1 MARHLI
7 LLAVSATFGV
17 TAHSLLNVRLLIII
31 LIFLCFL
38 YFSVGLSVKVLSFHL
53 VIMGIFL
60 GAASFSD
67 HRNKTAYHGTE
78 SQFIIT
84 FTGQP
89 NIDGNSLKGFISSEK
104 GERLVLRYKIT
115 TELEQEKLS
124 RFLRIGLSCPAEGTL
139 QSPEKNRNENS
150 FDYQR
155 YLFRQGTH
163 WIFKADSISFQE
175 CKEGGNNSI
184 LVSIRNLRLKGIAY
198 IREHFPEESS
208 GFVTA
213 LIFGDQTYIDEGD
226 LTNYQRLGLVHL
238 LAISGLHVSFLTG
251 MLFYIGI
258 RVGVTRE
265 RMMMAILLFLPVY
278 MLLSGASPSV
288 LRSCSMAMLFFLLLL
303 FKKRISAGAAIGST
317 YMALLF
323 YRPNMLYD
331 IGFQLSFAVT
341 FSIIMSS
348 SIFLQ
353 YPKKSMQ
360 LFILSSICQLAA
372 LPILLFHFFE
382 VSLLGVFLNVLY
394 VPLYSIIL
402 LPFSLITLL
411 IHLLLPSF
419 GQPLISLL
427 NFTFVLCNKAAD
439 AASQL
444 PLASIPFGKPP
455 FLMMLLFVISL
466 IGLCLTWEVSFE
478 KSKIWWGMIIV
489 LLLLQYNLQRFS
501 PFGEVQIIDVG
512 QGDSILIILPF
523 NRGNYLIDTGG
534 QITFP
539 IDKWAIK
546 RKKFNTA
553 DDIIIPLLKSKGIHQ
568 LDKLIL
574 THPDADHM
582 GSAKELIDNFKV
594 AEIIIGGWSEEQYR
608 DMDLITVAKEKKMKM
623 TVLKRGDQW
632 VEGGASFAVLSPF
645 KQEENKNDSSIVLF
659 TELGGVS
666 WLLTGDMGEE
676 GERELLRTFPQL
688 QADILKVGHHG
699 SKTSS
704 SAPFLE
710 QLQPK
715 AALISVGKDNRYG
728 HPHGD
733 VIGNLE
739 GNGIKVFRTDEDG
752 SIIYKYY
759 KSSGTFRKT
768 LP

>member
-17 TAHSLLNVRLLIII
+17 TAHSFINVRLLIII

-38 YFSVGLSVKVLSFHL
+38 YFSLGLSVKALSFHL
-53 VIMGIFL
+53 VIMGMFL

-84 FTGQP
+84 FTDQP
-89 NIDGNSLKGFISSEK
+89 NIDGNSLKGFIGSEK

-115 TELEQEKLS
+115 TELEQEKLGQ
-124 RFLRIGLSCPAEGTL
+124 FLRIGLSCPAEGTL
-139 QSPEKNRNENS
+139 QIPEKNRNENS

-155 YLFRQGTH
+155 YLYRQGTH
-163 WIFKADSISFQE
+163 WILKADSISFEE
-175 CKEGGNNSI
+175 CKKPGNSI
-184 LVSIRNLRLKGIAY
+184 PVSIRNWRLKGITY

-251 MLFYIGI
+251 LLFYIGI
-258 RVGVTRE
+258 RIGVTRE
-265 RMMMAILLFLPVY
+265 RMMMAIILFLPVY

-288 LRSCSMAMLFFLLLL
+288 VRSCLMAMLFFLLLL
-303 FKKRISAGAAIGST
+303 FKKRISAGAAIGSA

-323 YRPNMLYD
+323 FRPNILYD

-402 LPFSLITLL
+402 LPFSLISLF

-439 AASQL
+439 AAAEL

-455 FLMMLLFVISL
+455 FIMMLLLVISL
-466 IGLCLTWEVSFE
+466 LGLYLTWEVSFE
-478 KSKIWWGMIIV
+478 KSKIWCGIIIV

-539 IDKWAIK
+539 IDTWAEK

-582 GSAKELIDNFKV
+582 GSAKELIENFKV
-594 AEIIIGGWSEEQYR
+594 GEIIIGGWSEEQYR
-608 DMDLITVAKEKKMKM
+608 NMDFVTMARDKKMKM
-623 TVLKRGDQW
+623 TVVKRGDHW
-632 VEGGASFAVLSPF
+632 VAGGAPFAVLSPYE
-645 KQEENKNDSSIVLF
+645 KEENKNDSSIVLF
-659 TELGGVS
+659 TELGGLS

-676 GERELLRTFPQL
+676 GESELLRTFPKL

-704 SAPFLE
+704 STPFLE

-715 AALISVGKDNRYG
+715 AALISVGKDNGYG
-728 HPHGD
+728 HPHRD
-733 VIGNLE
+733 VIGNLDI
-739 GNGIKVFRTDEDG
+739 NGIRVFRTDEDG

>member
-17 TAHSLLNVRLLIII
+17 TAHSFINVRLLIII

-38 YFSVGLSVKVLSFHL
+38 YFSLGLSVKALSFHL
-53 VIMGIFL
+53 VIMGMFL

-67 HRNKTAYHGTE
+67 HRNETAYHGTE

-84 FTGQP
+84 FTNQP
-89 NIDGNSLKGFISSEK
+89 NIDGNSLKGLVASEK

-115 TELEQEKLS
+115 TELEQKKLGQ
-124 RFLRIGLSCPAEGTL
+124 FLRIGLSCPAEGTL
-139 QSPEKNRNENS
+139 QIPDKNRNENS

-155 YLFRQGTH
+155 YLLRQGIH
-163 WIFKADSISFQE
+163 WIFKADSISFEE
-175 CKEGGNNSI
+175 CKKAGNSI
-184 LVSIRNLRLKGIAY
+184 PVSIRNWRLKGITY

-213 LIFGDQTYIDEGD
+213 LIFGDQTYIDEGA

-238 LAISGLHVSFLTG
+238 LAISGLHVSFLMG
-251 MLFYIGI
+251 LLFYSGIRIGI
-258 RVGVTRE
+258 TRE
-265 RMMMAILLFLPVY
+265 RMMMAILIFLPVY

-288 LRSCSMAMLFFLLLL
+288 VRSCLMAMLFFLLLL
-303 FKKRISAGAAIGST
+303 FKKRISAGAAIGSA

-323 YRPNMLYD
+323 FRPNMLYD

-348 SIFLQ
+348 SIVLQ
-353 YPKKSMQ
+353 YPKKTTQ
-360 LFILSSICQLAA
+360 LFIVSSICQLAA

-382 VSLLGVFLNVLY
+382 ASILGVFLNVLY

-402 LPFSLITLL
+402 LPFSLISLF
-411 IHLLLPSF
+411 IHIVLPPL

-427 NFTFVLCNKAAD
+427 NFTFILCNKAAD
-439 AASQL
+439 GASYL

-455 FLMMLLFVISL
+455 FIMMLLLVISL
-466 IGLCLTWEVSFE
+466 LGLYLTWEVSFE
-478 KSKIWWGMIIV
+478 KSKVWCGIIIV
-489 LLLLQYNLQRFS
+489 LLILQYNLQRFS

-539 IDKWAIK
+539 IDTWAEK

-568 LDKLIL
+568 LDKLIF
-574 THPDADHM
+574 THPDTDHM
-582 GSAKELIDNFKV
+582 GSAKELIENFKV
-594 AEIIIGGWSEEQYR
+594 GEIIIGGWSEEQYR
-608 DMDLITVAKEKKMKM
+608 NMDFVTVARDKKMKM
-623 TVLKRGDQW
+623 TVLKRGDHW
-632 VEGGASFAVLSPF
+632 VAGGAPFAVLSPYG
-645 KQEENKNDSSIVLF
+645 KEENKNDSSIVLF
-659 TELGGVS
+659 TVLGGVS
-666 WLLTGDMGEE
+666 WLLTGDMGED
-676 GERELLRTFPQL
+676 GESELLRTFPEL

-704 SAPFLE
+704 SRPFLE
-710 QLQPK
+710 QLRPK
-715 AALISVGKDNRYG
+715 AALISVGKDNGYG
-728 HPHGD
+728 HPHRD
-733 VIGNLE
+733 VIGNLDI
-739 GNGIKVFRTDEDG
+739 NGIKVFRTDEDG

>member
-17 TAHSLLNVRLLIII
+17 TAHSFINVRLLIII
-31 LIFLCFL
+31 LFFLCFL
-38 YFSVGLSVKVLSFHL
+38 YFSLGLSMKALSFHL
-53 VIMGIFL
+53 VIMGMFL

-84 FTGQP
+84 FTNQP
-89 NIDGNSLKGFISSEK
+89 NIDGNSLKGLVASEK

-115 TELEQEKLS
+115 TELEQEKLGQ
-124 RFLRIGLSCPAEGTL
+124 FLRIGLTCPAEGTL
-139 QSPEKNRNENS
+139 QIPDKNRNENS

-155 YLFRQGTH
+155 YLLRQGIH
-163 WIFKADSISFQE
+163 WIFKADSISFEE
-175 CKEGGNNSI
+175 CKKAGNSI
-184 LVSIRNLRLKGIAY
+184 PVSIRNWRLKGIAY

-213 LIFGDQTYIDEGD
+213 LIFGDQTYIDEGA

-251 MLFYIGI
+251 LLFYFGIRIGI
-258 RVGVTRE
+258 TRE
-265 RMMMAILLFLPVY
+265 RMMLAILLFLPVY

-288 LRSCSMAMLFFLLLL
+288 VRSCLMAMLFFLLLL
-303 FKKRISAGAAIGST
+303 FKKRISAGAAIGSA

-323 YRPNMLYD
+323 FRPNMLYD

-348 SIFLQ
+348 SIVLQ
-353 YPKKSMQ
+353 YPKKTTQ
-360 LFILSSICQLAA
+360 LFIVSSICQLAA

-382 VSLLGVFLNVLY
+382 ASILGVFLNVLY

-402 LPFSLITLL
+402 LPFSLISLF
-411 IHLLLPSF
+411 IHIVLPSL

-427 NFTFVLCNKAAD
+427 NFTFILCNKAAD
-439 AASQL
+439 GASYL

-455 FLMMLLFVISL
+455 FIMMLLLVISL
-466 IGLCLTWEVSFE
+466 LGLYLTWEVSFE
-478 KSKIWWGMIIV
+478 KSKIWCGIMIV
-489 LLLLQYNLQRFS
+489 LLILQYNLQRFS

-539 IDKWAIK
+539 IDTWAEK

-582 GSAKELIDNFKV
+582 GSAKELIENFKV
-594 AEIIIGGWSEEQYR
+594 GEIIIGGWSEEQYR
-608 DMDLITVAKEKKMKM
+608 NMDLVTVARDKKMKM
-623 TVLKRGDQW
+623 TVLKRGDHW
-632 VEGGASFAVLSPF
+632 VAGGAPFAVLSPYE
-645 KQEENKNDSSIVLF
+645 KEGNKNDSSIVLF

-676 GERELLRTFPQL
+676 GEKELLSTYPQL
-688 QADILKVGHHG
+688 QADVLKVGHHG

-704 SAPFLE
+704 AATFLE
-710 QLQPK
+710 KLQPK
-715 AALISVGKDNRYG
+715 AAIISVGKDNRYG
-728 HPHGD
+728 HPHRD
-733 VIGNLE
+733 VIGNMDI
-739 GNGIKVFRTDEDG
+739 NGIRVFRTDEDG

>member
-17 TAHSLLNVRLLIII
+17 TAHSFLNVRLLIII

-38 YFSVGLSVKVLSFHL
+38 YFSLGLSMKALSFHL
-53 VIMGIFL
+53 VIMGIFI

-78 SQFIIT
+78 SRFIIT
-84 FTGQP
+84 FTDQP
-89 NIDGNSLKGFISSEK
+89 NIDGNSLKGFVRGEK

-115 TELEQEKLS
+115 SELEQEKLS
-124 RFLRIGLSCPAEGTL
+124 QFLRIGLSCPAGGTL
-139 QSPEKNRNENS
+139 QIPDKNRNENS

-155 YLFRQGTH
+155 YLFRQGIH
-163 WIFKADSISFQE
+163 WIFKADSISFEE
-175 CKEGGNNSI
+175 CKKAGNSI
-184 LVSIRNLRLKGIAY
+184 PVSIRNLRLKGITY

-251 MLFYIGI
+251 VLFYFGI
-258 RVGVTRE
+258 RVGITRE
-265 RMMMAILLFLPVY
+265 RMMVAILIFLPVY

-288 LRSCSMAMLFFLLLL
+288 VRSCLMAMLFFLILL

-323 YRPNMLYD
+323 FRPNMIYD

-353 YPKKSMQ
+353 YPKKTTQ
-360 LFILSSICQLAA
+360 LFIISSICQLAA

-382 VSLLGVFLNVLY
+382 VSFLGVFLNVLY

-402 LPFSLITLL
+402 LPLSLISLL
-411 IHLLLPSF
+411 IHLLLPPL
-419 GQPLISLL
+419 GQPLLSLL

-439 AASQL
+439 AASDL

-455 FLMMLLFVISL
+455 FIMMALLVISL
-466 IGLCLTWEVSFE
+466 LGLYLTWDVSFE
-478 KSKIWWGMIIV
+478 KSKIWCGIIIV
-489 LLLLQYNLQRFS
+489 LLLFQYNLQRFS

-539 IDKWAIK
+539 IDTWAKK

-582 GSAKELIDNFKV
+582 GSANELIENFKV
-594 AEIIIGGWSEEQYR
+594 GEIIIGGWSEEQYR
-608 DMDLITVAKEKKMKM
+608 DMDFVSTARDKKMKM
-623 TVLKRGDQW
+623 TVLRRGDNW
-632 VEGGASFAVLSPF
+632 VAGGAPFAVLSPF
-645 KQEENKNDSSIVLF
+645 EKEENKNDSSIVLF
-659 TELGGVS
+659 TELGGLS

-676 GERELLRTFPQL
+676 GEKELLSTFPQL

-704 SAPFLE
+704 SAAFLE

-715 AALISVGKDNRYG
+715 AALISVGKDNGYG

-739 GNGIKVFRTDEDG
+739 RNGIKVFRTDEDG

>member
-17 TAHSLLNVRLLIII
+17 TAHSFFNVRLLIII

-38 YFSVGLSVKVLSFHL
+38 YFSVGLSVKALSFHL
-53 VIMGIFL
+53 VIMGIFI

-67 HRNKTAYHGTE
+67 HRNKTAYHGME
-78 SQFIIT
+78 SRFIIT
-84 FTGQP
+84 FTDQP
-89 NIDGNSLKGFISSEK
+89 NIDGNSLKGFVRGEK

-139 QSPEKNRNENS
+139 QIPDKNRNENS

-155 YLFRQGTH
+155 YLFRHGIH
-163 WIFKADSISFQE
+163 WIFKADSISFEE
-175 CKEGGNNSI
+175 CKKAGNSI
-184 LVSIRNLRLKGIAY
+184 PVLIRNWRLKGITY

-213 LIFGDQTYIDEGD
+213 LIFGDQSYIDEGD

-251 MLFYIGI
+251 MLFYFGI
-258 RVGVTRE
+258 RVGITRE
-265 RMMMAILLFLPVY
+265 RMMVAILIFLPVY

-288 LRSCSMAMLFFLLLL
+288 VRSCLMAMLFFLLLL

-323 YRPNMLYD
+323 FRPNMIYD

-353 YPKKSMQ
+353 YPKKTTQ
-360 LFILSSICQLAA
+360 LFIISSICQLAA

-382 VSLLGVFLNVLY
+382 VSFLGVFLNVLY

-402 LPFSLITLL
+402 LPHSLISLL
-411 IHLLLPSF
+411 IHLLLPPL

-439 AASQL
+439 AASDL
-444 PLASIPFGKPP
+444 PLASIQFGKPP
-455 FLMMLLFVISL
+455 FIMMALLVISL
-466 IGLCLTWEVSFE
+466 LGLYLTWDVSFE
-478 KSKIWWGMIIV
+478 KSKIWCGIMIV
-489 LLLLQYNLQRFS
+489 LLLFQYNLQRFS

-534 QITFP
+534 RITFP
-539 IDKWAIK
+539 IDTWAKK

-582 GSAKELIDNFKV
+582 GSAKELIENFKV
-594 AEIIIGGWSEEQYR
+594 GEIIIGGWSEEQYR
-608 DMDLITVAKEKKMKM
+608 DMDFVSMARDKKMKM
-623 TVLKRGDQW
+623 TVLRRGDNW
-632 VEGGASFAVLSPF
+632 VAGGAPFAVLSPYE
-645 KQEENKNDSSIVLF
+645 KEENKNDSSVVLF
-659 TELGGVS
+659 TELGGLS
-666 WLLTGDMGEE
+666 WLLTGDMGEG
-676 GERELLRTFPQL
+676 GEKELLSTFPQL

-704 SAPFLE
+704 SMAFLE
-710 QLQPK
+710 QIQPK
-715 AALISVGKDNRYG
+715 AALISVGKDNGYG

-739 GNGIKVFRTDEDG
+739 KNGIKVFRTDEDG

-768 LP
+768 FP

>member
-17 TAHSLLNVRLLIII
+17 TAHSFFYVRLLIII
-31 LIFLCFL
+31 LIFLCLL
-38 YFSVGLSVKVLSFHL
+38 YFLVGLSLKALSFHL
-53 VIMGIFL
+53 VIMGMFL
-60 GAASFSD
+60 GAASFTD

-84 FTGQP
+84 FTDQP
-89 NIDGNSLKGFISSEK
+89 NIDGNSLKGFVSSEK

-115 TELEQEKLS
+115 TELEQEKLG

-139 QSPEKNRNENS
+139 QIPDKNRNENS

-155 YLFRQGTH
+155 YLLRQGTH

-175 CKEGGNNSI
+175 CKVVGNPI
-184 LVSIRNLRLKGIAY
+184 LVSIRNLRLKGITY

-251 MLFYIGI
+251 LLFYFGI
-258 RVGVTRE
+258 RVGITRE
-265 RMMMAILLFLPVY
+265 RMMMAILIFLPVY

-288 LRSCSMAMLFFLLLL
+288 VRSCLMAMLFFLLLL
-303 FKKRISAGAAIGST
+303 FKKRISAGAAIGSA

-323 YRPNMLYD
+323 IRPNMLYD

-353 YPKKSMQ
+353 YPKKTTQ
-360 LFILSSICQLAA
+360 LFIVSSICQLAA
-372 LPILLFHFFE
+372 LPILLFHFYE
-382 VSLLGVFLNVLY
+382 ASILGVFLNVLY

-402 LPFSLITLL
+402 LPFSLISLF
-411 IHLLLPSF
+411 IHLLLPSL

-427 NFTFVLCNKAAD
+427 NYTFILCNKAAEG
-439 AASQL
+439 ASDL

-455 FLMMLLFVISL
+455 FIMMLLLVISL
-466 IGLCLTWEVSFE
+466 LGLYLTWEVSFE
-478 KSKIWWGMIIV
+478 KSKIWCVIIIV

-512 QGDSILIILPF
+512 QGDSILISLPF

-539 IDKWAIK
+539 IDMWAKK

-574 THPDADHM
+574 THPDVDHM
-582 GSAKELIDNFKV
+582 GSAKELIENFKV
-594 AEIIIGGWSEEQYR
+594 GEIIIGGWSEEQYR
-608 DMDLITVAKEKKMKM
+608 DMDFVTVARDKQMEM
-623 TVLKRGDQW
+623 TVLKRGDHW
-632 VEGGASFAVLSPF
+632 VAGGVPFAVLSPYE
-645 KQEENKNDSSIVLF
+645 KEENKNDSSIVLF
-659 TELGGVS
+659 TELGGLS

-676 GERELLRTFPQL
+676 GESELLRTFPQL

-704 SAPFLE
+704 STPFLE

-715 AALISVGKDNRYG
+715 AALISVGKDNGYG
-728 HPHGD
+728 HPHRD

-739 GNGIKVFRTDEDG
+739 RNGIKVFRTDEDG

>member
-38 YFSVGLSVKVLSFHL
+38 YYSVGLSVKVLSFHL

-84 FTGQP
+84 FTDQP
-89 NIDGNSLKGFISSEK
+89 NIDGNSLKGFIGSEK
-104 GERLVLRYKIT
+104 GERLLLRYKIT

-124 RFLRIGLSCPAEGTL
+124 QFLRIGLSCPAEGTL
-139 QSPEKNRNENS
+139 QIPEKNRNENS

-175 CKEGGNNSI
+175 CKEGGNSI

-213 LIFGDQTYIDEGD
+213 LIFGDQRYIDEGD

-258 RVGVTRE
+258 RVGITRE

-288 LRSCSMAMLFFLLLL
+288 VRSCSMAMLFFLLLL

-317 YMALLF
+317 YLALLF
-323 YRPNMLYD
+323 FRPNMLYD

-402 LPFSLITLL
+402 LPFSLISLL

-439 AASQL
+439 VASEL

-455 FLMMLLFVISL
+455 FLMMLLLVISL

-478 KSKIWWGMIIV
+478 KSKIWCGMIIV

-512 QGDSILIILPF
+512 QGDSIFISLPF

-539 IDKWAIK
+539 IDAWAIK

-582 GSAKELIDNFKV
+582 GSAKELIDHFKV

-608 DMDLITVAKEKKMKM
+608 DMDLVAVAREKKVKM

-632 VEGGASFAVLSPF
+632 VAGGVRFAVLSPF
-645 KQEENKNDSSIVLF
+645 KQEEDKNDSSIVLF

-759 KSSGTFRKT
+759 KSSGTFLKT

>member
-7 LLAVSATFGV
+7 LLAVSATLGV

-38 YFSVGLSVKVLSFHL
+38 YFSVGLSVKALSFHL

-84 FTGQP
+84 FTDQP
-89 NIDGNSLKGFISSEK
+89 NIDGNSLKGFIGSEK

-124 RFLRIGLSCPAEGTL
+124 QFLRIGLSCPAEGTL
-139 QSPEKNRNENS
+139 QIPEKNRNENS

-155 YLFRQGTH
+155 YLFRQDTH

-175 CKEGGNNSI
+175 CKEGGNSI

-213 LIFGDQTYIDEGD
+213 LIFGDQRYIDEGD

-251 MLFYIGI
+251 VLFYIGI
-258 RVGVTRE
+258 RVGITRE

-288 LRSCSMAMLFFLLLL
+288 VRSCSMAMLFFLLLL

-317 YMALLF
+317 YLALLF
-323 YRPNMLYD
+323 FRPNMLYD

-402 LPFSLITLL
+402 LPFSLISLL

-439 AASQL
+439 AASEL

-455 FLMMLLFVISL
+455 FLMMFLLVISL

-478 KSKIWWGMIIV
+478 KSKIWCGMIIV
-489 LLLLQYNLQRFS
+489 LLLLQFNLQRFS

-534 QITFP
+534 HITFP
-539 IDKWAIK
+539 IDTWAIK

-608 DMDLITVAKEKKMKM
+608 DMDFVTVAREKKVKM

-632 VEGGASFAVLSPF
+632 VAGGARFAALSPF
-645 KQEENKNDSSIVLF
+645 EQEENKDDSSIVLF

>member
-1 MARHLI
+1 MAKRLI

-17 TAHSLLNVRLLIII
+17 TAHSFFNVRLLIII

-38 YFSVGLSVKVLSFHL
+38 YFSVGLSVKALSFHL
-53 VIMGIFL
+53 VIMEIFL
-60 GAASFSD
+60 GAAFFSD
-67 HRNKTAYHGTE
+67 HRNKTAYNGTE
-78 SQFIIT
+78 SQFTIT
-84 FTGQP
+84 FTDQP
-89 NIDGNSLKGFISSEK
+89 NIDGNSLKGFIGSDK
-104 GERLVLRYKIT
+104 GERLALRYKIK

-124 RFLRIGLSCPAEGTL
+124 KFLRIGLSCPAEGTL
-139 QSPEKNRNENS
+139 QIPEKNRNENS

-163 WIFKADSISFQE
+163 WIFKADSISFQQ
-175 CKEGGNNSI
+175 CKEGENSI

-258 RVGVTRE
+258 RVGITRE
-265 RMMMAILLFLPVY
+265 RMMVAILLFLPVY

-288 LRSCSMAMLFFLLLL
+288 VRSCLMAMLFFLILL

-323 YRPNMLYD
+323 FRPNMLFD

-348 SIFLQ
+348 SIILQ
-353 YPKKSMQ
+353 YPKKTLQ

-382 VSLLGVFLNVLY
+382 VSFLGVFLNVLY

-402 LPFSLITLL
+402 LPFSLISLL
-411 IHLLLPSF
+411 IHLLLPSL

-427 NFTFVLCNKAAD
+427 NFTFVLFNKAAD
-439 AASQL
+439 AASDL

-455 FLMMLLFVISL
+455 FLMMLLLVISV
-466 IGLCLTWEVSFE
+466 IGLCLTWEVSFN
-478 KSKIWWGMIIV
+478 KCKIWCGLIIV

-539 IDKWAIK
+539 IDTWAIK

-582 GSAKELIDNFKV
+582 GSAKELIENFKV

-608 DMDLITVAKEKKMKM
+608 DMDFVSVARDQKMKM
-623 TVLKRGDQW
+623 TVLKRGDHW
-632 VEGGASFAVLSPF
+632 VAGGAPFAVLSPF
-645 KQEENKNDSSIVLF
+645 EQKENKNDSSIVLF
-659 TELGGVS
+659 AELGGLS
-666 WLLTGDMGEE
+666 WLLTGDMGDE
-676 GERELLRTFPQL
+676 GERELLGTFPQL

-759 KSSGTFRKT
+759 KSNGTFRKT

>member
-1 MARHLI
+1 M
-7 LLAVSATFGV
+7 
-17 TAHSLLNVRLLIII
+17 
-31 LIFLCFL
+31 
-38 YFSVGLSVKVLSFHL
+38 
-53 VIMGIFL
+53 
-60 GAASFSD
+60 
-67 HRNKTAYHGTE
+67 
-78 SQFIIT
+78 
-84 FTGQP
+84 
-89 NIDGNSLKGFISSEK
+89 
-104 GERLVLRYKIT
+104 LRYKIT
-115 TELEQEKLS
+115 TKLEQEKLS
-124 RFLRIGLSCPAEGTL
+124 QFLRIGLSCPAEGTL
-139 QSPEKNRNENS
+139 QIPEKNRNENS

-155 YLFRQGTH
+155 YLFRHGTH

-175 CKEGGNNSI
+175 CKEGGNSI
-184 LVSIRNLRLKGIAY
+184 LLSIRNLRLKGIAY

-213 LIFGDQTYIDEGD
+213 LIFGDQRYIDEGD

-251 MLFYIGI
+251 VLFYIGI
-258 RVGVTRE
+258 RVGITRE

-288 LRSCSMAMLFFLLLL
+288 VRSCSMAMLFFLLLL

-317 YMALLF
+317 YLALLF
-323 YRPNMLYD
+323 FRPNMLYD

-341 FSIIMSS
+341 FSIIMST

-402 LPFSLITLL
+402 LPFSLISLL

-419 GQPLISLL
+419 GQPLISFL

-439 AASQL
+439 AASGL

-455 FLMMLLFVISL
+455 FLMMLLLVISL
-466 IGLCLTWEVSFE
+466 IGLCLTWEISFE
-478 KSKIWWGMIIV
+478 KSKIWCGMIIV

-512 QGDSILIILPF
+512 QGDSIFISLPF

-539 IDKWAIK
+539 IDAWAIK

-582 GSAKELIDNFKV
+582 GSAKELIDHFKV

-608 DMDLITVAKEKKMKM
+608 DMDLVAVAREKKVKM

-632 VEGGASFAVLSPF
+632 VAGGVRFAVLSPF
-645 KQEENKNDSSIVLF
+645 KQEEDKNDSSIVLF

-759 KSSGTFRKT
+759 KSSGTFLKT

>member
-17 TAHSLLNVRLLIII
+17 TAHSFFNVRLLIII
-31 LIFLCFL
+31 LTFLCFL
-38 YFSVGLSVKVLSFHL
+38 YFSGGLSVKALSFHL
-53 VIMGIFL
+53 VIMGMFL
-60 GAASFSD
+60 GAASFTD
-67 HRNKTAYHGTE
+67 YRNKTAYHGTE
-78 SQFIIT
+78 SQFSIT
-84 FTGQP
+84 FTDQP
-89 NIDGNSLKGFISSEK
+89 NIDGNSLKGFVASEK
-104 GERLVLRYKIT
+104 GERLMLRYKIT
-115 TELEQEKLS
+115 TELEQEKLGQ
-124 RFLRIGLSCPAEGTL
+124 FLRIGLSCPAEGTL
-139 QSPEKNRNENS
+139 QIPDKNRNENS

-163 WIFKADSISFQE
+163 WIFKAGSISFQE
-175 CKEGGNNSI
+175 CKVAGNPI
-184 LVSIRNLRLKGIAY
+184 LVSIRNLRLKGITY

-251 MLFYIGI
+251 LLFYFGI
-258 RVGVTRE
+258 RVGITRE
-265 RMMMAILLFLPVY
+265 RMMMAILIFLPVY

-288 LRSCSMAMLFFLLLL
+288 VRSCLMAMLFFLLLL
-303 FKKRISAGAAIGST
+303 FKKRISAGAAIGSA

-323 YRPNMLYD
+323 FRPNMLYD

-353 YPKKSMQ
+353 YPKKTTQ
-360 LFILSSICQLAA
+360 LFIVSSICQLAA

-382 VSLLGVFLNVLY
+382 ASILGVFLNVLY

-402 LPFSLITLL
+402 LPFSLISLF
-411 IHLLLPSF
+411 IHILLPSL

-427 NFTFVLCNKAAD
+427 NYTFILCNKAAD
-439 AASQL
+439 SASHL

-455 FLMMLLFVISL
+455 FITMLLLVISL
-466 IGLCLTWEVSFE
+466 LGLYLTWEVSFE
-478 KSKIWWGMIIV
+478 KSKIWCGIIIV

-539 IDKWAIK
+539 IDTWAKK

-582 GSAKELIDNFKV
+582 GSAKELIENFNV
-594 AEIIIGGWSEEQYR
+594 GEIIIGGWSEEQYR
-608 DMDLITVAKEKKMKM
+608 DTDFVSVARDKKMKM
-623 TVLKRGDQW
+623 TVLKRGDHW
-632 VEGGASFAVLSPF
+632 VAGGAPFAVISPYE
-645 KQEENKNDSSIVLF
+645 KEENKNDSSIVLF
-659 TELGGVS
+659 TELGGLS

-676 GERELLRTFPQL
+676 GESELLRTFPQL

-704 SAPFLE
+704 STPFLE

-715 AALISVGKDNRYG
+715 AALISVGKDNGYG
-728 HPHGD
+728 HPHRD

-739 GNGIKVFRTDEDG
+739 RNGIKVFRTDEDG

>member
-17 TAHSLLNVRLLIII
+17 TAHSFFNIRLLIII
-31 LIFLCFL
+31 VIFLCFL
-38 YFSVGLSVKVLSFHL
+38 YFSVGLSVKALSFHL
-53 VIMGIFL
+53 MIMGIFF
-60 GAASFSD
+60 GAASFTD
-67 HRNKTAYHGTE
+67 HRNQTAYHGTE
-78 SQFIIT
+78 NQFTIT
-84 FTGQP
+84 FTDQP
-89 NIDGNSLKGFISSEK
+89 NIDGNSLKGFVASEK

-115 TELEQEKLS
+115 TELEQEKLGQ
-124 RFLRIGLSCPAEGTL
+124 FLRIGLSCPAEGTL
-139 QSPEKNRNENS
+139 QIPDKNRNENS

-155 YLFRQGTH
+155 YLLRQGTH

-175 CKEGGNNSI
+175 CKEVGKPI
-184 LVSIRNLRLKGIAY
+184 LVSILNLRLKGITY

-226 LTNYQRLGLVHL
+226 LTNYQSLGLVHL

-251 MLFYIGI
+251 MLFYFGI
-258 RVGVTRE
+258 RLGITRE
-265 RMMMAILLFLPVY
+265 RMMVAILIFLPVY

-288 LRSCSMAMLFFLLLL
+288 VRSCLMAMLFFLLLL
-303 FKKRISAGAAIGST
+303 FKKRISAGTAIGSA

-323 YRPNMLYD
+323 FRPNMLYD

-353 YPKKSMQ
+353 YPKKTMQ
-360 LFILSSICQLAA
+360 LFIISSICQLAA

-382 VSLLGVFLNVLY
+382 VSFLGVFLNVLY

-402 LPFSLITLL
+402 LPFSLISLF
-411 IHLLLPSF
+411 IHLLLPSL
-419 GQPLISLL
+419 GQPLISIL
-427 NFTFVLCNKAAD
+427 NFTFILCNKAAD
-439 AASQL
+439 AASDL
-444 PLASIPFGKPP
+444 PLASITFGKPP
-455 FLMMLLFVISL
+455 FIMMALLVISL
-466 IGLCLTWEVSFE
+466 LGLYLTWDVSFE
-478 KSKIWWGMIIV
+478 KSKIWCGILIV

-539 IDKWAIK
+539 IDAWAKK

-582 GSAKELIDNFKV
+582 GSAKELIENFKV
-594 AEIIIGGWSEEQYR
+594 GEINIGGWSEEQYR
-608 DMDLITVAKEKKMKM
+608 DLDFVSVARDKKMKM
-623 TVLKRGDQW
+623 KVLKRGDHW
-632 VEGGASFAVLSPF
+632 VEGGAPFAVLSPF
-645 KQEENKNDSSIVLF
+645 EKEEDKNDSSIVLF
-659 TELGGVS
+659 TELGGLS

-676 GERELLRTFPQL
+676 GERELMSTFPQL

-704 SAPFLE
+704 STPFLE

-715 AALISVGKDNRYG
+715 AALISVGKDNGFG

-739 GNGIKVFRTDEDG
+739 RNGIKVFRTDEDG

>member
-1 MARHLI
+1 MARQLI

-38 YFSVGLSVKVLSFHL
+38 YFSVGLSVKALSFHL

-84 FTGQP
+84 FTDQP
-89 NIDGNSLKGFISSEK
+89 NIDGNSLKGFIGSEK

-124 RFLRIGLSCPAEGTL
+124 QFLRIGLSCPAEGTL
-139 QSPEKNRNENS
+139 QIPEKNRNENS

-175 CKEGGNNSI
+175 CKEGGNSI

-213 LIFGDQTYIDEGD
+213 LIFGDQRYIDEGD

-258 RVGVTRE
+258 RVGITRE

-288 LRSCSMAMLFFLLLL
+288 VRSCSMAMLFFLLLL

-323 YRPNMLYD
+323 FRPNMLYD

-402 LPFSLITLL
+402 LPLSLISLF

-439 AASQL
+439 AASEL

-455 FLMMLLFVISL
+455 FLMMLLLVISL
-466 IGLCLTWEVSFE
+466 IGLCLTWEASFE
-478 KSKIWWGMIIV
+478 KSKIWCGMIIV

-539 IDKWAIK
+539 IDKWALK

-608 DMDLITVAKEKKMKM
+608 DMDLITVAREKKMKM

-632 VEGGASFAVLSPF
+632 VAGGARFAVLSPF

>member
-17 TAHSLLNVRLLIII
+17 SAHSFLHVGQLIII

-38 YFSVGLSVKVLSFHL
+38 YLSVGLSVKALSVHL

-67 HRNKTAYHGTE
+67 HRNNSVYHGTE
-78 SQFIIT
+78 SRFIIT
-84 FTGQP
+84 FTDPP
-89 NIDGNSLKGFISSEK
+89 NIDGNSLKGFVGSEK
-104 GERLVLRYKIT
+104 GERLMLRYNIT
-115 TELEQEKLS
+115 TEQEKAKLS
-124 RFLRIGLSCPAEGTL
+124 QLLRIGLSCPAEGNL
-139 QSPEKNRNENS
+139 QVPDKNRNENS

-155 YLFRQGTH
+155 YLLRQGTH
-163 WIFKADSISFQE
+163 WIFKADSISFRECQE
-175 CKEGGNNSI
+175 VGNSI
-184 LVSIRNLRLKGIAY
+184 VVSIRNLRMKGVGY
-198 IREHFPEESS
+198 ISEHFPEESS
-208 GFVTA
+208 GFVKA
-213 LIFGDQTYIDEGD
+213 LIFGDQTDIDEVD

-251 MLFYIGI
+251 MLFYLGI
-258 RVGVTRE
+258 RVGITRE
-265 RMMMAILLFLPVY
+265 NMMVAILIFLPIY
-278 MLLSGASPSV
+278 MILSGASPSV
-288 LRSCSMAMLFFLLLL
+288 VRSCLMAMLFFLLLL
-303 FKKRISAGAAIGST
+303 FKKRISAGATIASV

-323 YRPNMLYD
+323 FKPNMLYD

-353 YPKKSMQ
+353 YPQKTMQ
-360 LFILSSICQLAA
+360 LFIISSISQLAA

-382 VSLLGVFLNVLY
+382 VSFLGVFLNVLY
-394 VPLYSIIL
+394 IPLYSIIL
-402 LPFSLITLL
+402 LPFSLITLF
-411 IHLLLPSF
+411 IHLLLPSL
-419 GQPLISLL
+419 GQPLISIL
-427 NFTFVLCNKAAD
+427 NFTFMLSNKAAD
-439 AASQL
+439 AVSDL
-444 PLASIPFGKPP
+444 PLASITFGKPP
-455 FLMMLLFVISL
+455 FIMMTLLVISL
-466 IGLCLTWEVSFE
+466 LGLYLTWDESFE
-478 KSKIWWGMIIV
+478 KCKIWCGIMIV
-489 LLLLQYNLQRFS
+489 LLLFQYNLQRFS

-539 IDKWAIK
+539 IETWAK
-546 RKKFNTA
+546 RRKKFNTA
-553 DDIIIPLLKSKGIHQ
+553 DDIIIPLLKSKGIQH

-574 THPDADHM
+574 THADSDHM
-582 GSAKELIDNFKV
+582 GSAKELIENFKV
-594 AEIIIGGWSEEQYR
+594 REIVIGGWSEEHYR
-608 DMDLITVAKEKKMKM
+608 DLDFVSIARVKKIKM
-623 TVLKRGDQW
+623 TVTKRGDHW
-632 VEGGASFAVLSPF
+632 AVGEAAFSVLSPYE
-645 KQEENKNDSSIVLF
+645 KKEDKNDSSIVLLAK
-659 TELGGVS
+659 LGGLS

-676 GERELLRTFPQL
+676 GERELLSTFPQL

-704 SAPFLE
+704 STPFLE
-710 QLQPK
+710 QLQSK

-752 SIIYKYY
+752 AIIYKYY
-759 KSSGTFRKT
+759 KSKGTFRKT

>member
-1 MARHLI
+1 MARHLL

-17 TAHSLLNVRLLIII
+17 SAHSFLNVRLLIII
-31 LIFLCFL
+31 FIFLCFL
-38 YFSVGLSVKVLSFHL
+38 YFSVGLSVKALSIHL
-53 VIMGIFL
+53 MIMGIFL

-67 HRNKTAYHGTE
+67 HRNNTAYHGTE

-84 FTGQP
+84 FTDQP
-89 NIDGNSLKGFISSEK
+89 NIDGNSLKGFVGSEK
-104 GERLVLRYKIT
+104 GERLMLRYKINT
-115 TELEQEKLS
+115 EQEKEKLGQL
-124 RFLRIGLSCPAEGTL
+124 LRIGLSCPAEGNL
-139 QSPEKNRNENS
+139 QIPDKNRNENS

-163 WIFKADSISFQE
+163 WIFNADSISFRECQE
-175 CKEGGNNSI
+175 VGNSI
-184 LVSIRNLRLKGIAY
+184 VISIRNLRLKGITY

-208 GFVTA
+208 GFVAA

-226 LTNYQRLGLVHL
+226 LANYQRLGLVHL

-251 MLFYIGI
+251 MLFYLGI
-258 RVGVTRE
+258 RVGITRE
-265 RMMMAILLFLPVY
+265 RMMVAILIFLPVY
-278 MLLSGASPSV
+278 MILSGASPSV
-288 LRSCSMAMLFFLLLL
+288 VRSCLMAMLFFLLLL
-303 FKKRISAGAAIGST
+303 FKKRISAGAAIGSV

-323 YRPNMLYD
+323 FQPNMLYD

-348 SIFLQ
+348 SIFLR
-353 YPKKSMQ
+353 YPKKTMQ
-360 LFILSSICQLAA
+360 LFIISSICQMAA

-382 VSLLGVFLNVLY
+382 VSFLGVFLNVLY

-402 LPFSLITLL
+402 LPFSLITLF
-411 IHLLLPSF
+411 IHLLLPSL
-419 GQPLISLL
+419 GQLLITIL
-427 NFTFVLCNKAAD
+427 NFTFILCNKVAD
-439 AASQL
+439 VASEL
-444 PLASIPFGKPP
+444 PLASIAFGKPP
-455 FLMMLLFVISL
+455 FIMMALLVISL
-466 IGLCLTWEVSFE
+466 LGLYLTWDESFG
-478 KSKIWWGMIIV
+478 KSKIWCGILIV
-489 LLLLQYNLQRFS
+489 LLLFQYNLQRFS
-501 PFGEVQIIDVG
+501 PFGEVQMIDVG

-539 IDKWAIK
+539 IETWAKK

-582 GSAKELIDNFKV
+582 GSAGELIENFKV
-594 AEIIIGGWSEEQYR
+594 GEIVIGGWSEEHYR
-608 DMDLITVAKEKKMKM
+608 NLDFVSMARDKKMKM
-623 TVLKRGDQW
+623 TVLKRGDHW
-632 VEGGASFAVLSPF
+632 VVGGAQFSVLSPYE
-645 KQEENKNDSSIVLF
+645 KEGNKNDSSIVLHS
-659 TELGGVS
+659 EIGGLS
-666 WLLTGDMGEE
+666 WIFTGDMGEE
-676 GERELLRTFPQL
+676 GERELLSTFPQL

-704 SAPFLE
+704 STFFLE

-715 AALISVGKDNRYG
+715 AALISVGKENGYG

-759 KSSGTFRKT
+759 KRRGTFRKT

>member
-17 TAHSLLNVRLLIII
+17 TAHSFFNVRLLIII

-38 YFSVGLSVKVLSFHL
+38 YFSVGLSVKALSFHL

-78 SQFIIT
+78 SRFIIT
-84 FTGQP
+84 FTDQP
-89 NIDGNSLKGFISSEK
+89 NIDGNSLKGFVRGEK
-104 GERLVLRYKIT
+104 GERLVFRYKIT

-124 RFLRIGLSCPAEGTL
+124 RFLRIGLSCPAKGTL
-139 QSPEKNRNENS
+139 QIPDKNRNENS
-150 FDYQR
+150 FDYQH
-155 YLFRQGTH
+155 YLFRQGIH
-163 WIFKADSISFQE
+163 WIFKADAISFEE
-175 CKEGGNNSI
+175 CKKTGTS
-184 LVSIRNLRLKGIAY
+184 LPVSIRNLRLKGITY

-251 MLFYIGI
+251 MLFYFGI
-258 RVGVTRE
+258 RVGIIRE
-265 RMMMAILLFLPVY
+265 RMIVAILIFLPVY

-288 LRSCSMAMLFFLLLL
+288 VRSCLMAMLFFLLLL
-303 FKKRISAGAAIGST
+303 FKKRVSAGAAIGST

-323 YRPNMLYD
+323 FRPNMIYD

-348 SIFLQ
+348 SIFIQ
-353 YPKKSMQ
+353 YPKKTTQ
-360 LFILSSICQLAA
+360 LFIISSICQLAA

-382 VSLLGVFLNVLY
+382 VSFLGMFLNVLY

-402 LPFSLITLL
+402 LPLSLISLL
-411 IHLLLPSF
+411 IHLLLPPL

-439 AASQL
+439 AASDL

-455 FLMMLLFVISL
+455 FIMMALLVISL
-466 IGLCLTWEVSFE
+466 LGLYLTWDVSFE
-478 KSKIWWGMIIV
+478 KSKIWCVIMMV
-489 LLLLQYNLQRFS
+489 LLLFQYNLQRFS

-539 IDKWAIK
+539 IDPWAKK

-582 GSAKELIDNFKV
+582 GSANELIQNFNV
-594 AEIIIGGWSEEQYR
+594 GEIIIGGWSEEHYR
-608 DMDLITVAKEKKMKM
+608 DMDFVSMARDKKMKM
-623 TVLKRGDQW
+623 TVLRRGDHW
-632 VEGGASFAVLSPF
+632 VADGAPFAVLSPYE
-645 KQEENKNDSSIVLF
+645 KEENKNDSSIVLF
-659 TELGGVS
+659 TELGGLS

-676 GERELLRTFPQL
+676 GEKELLSTYPQL
-688 QADILKVGHHG
+688 KADILKVGHHG

-704 SAPFLE
+704 TSAFLE
-710 QLQPK
+710 KLQPK
-715 AALISVGKDNRYG
+715 AAIISVGKDNRYG